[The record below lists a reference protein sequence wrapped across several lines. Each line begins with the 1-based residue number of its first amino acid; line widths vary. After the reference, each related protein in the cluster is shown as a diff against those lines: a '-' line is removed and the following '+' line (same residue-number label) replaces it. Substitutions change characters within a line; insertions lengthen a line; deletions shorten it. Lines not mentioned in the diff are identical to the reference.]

1 MNGNVEQAKAARLHI
16 INAMCGAHA
25 LKEVRALMADLA
37 TAVAGA
43 NDPQVAD
50 AAISIYF
57 LDRLIAA
64 DGTRKATGC

>member
-1 MNGNVEQAKAARLHI
+1 MNADVQQAKAARLHI
-16 INAMCGAHA
+16 IGAMCDADA
-25 LKEVRALMADLA
+25 MTEVRALMADLA

-43 NDPQVAD
+43 KDPQVAD

-64 DGTRKATGC
+64 DAAGETRR